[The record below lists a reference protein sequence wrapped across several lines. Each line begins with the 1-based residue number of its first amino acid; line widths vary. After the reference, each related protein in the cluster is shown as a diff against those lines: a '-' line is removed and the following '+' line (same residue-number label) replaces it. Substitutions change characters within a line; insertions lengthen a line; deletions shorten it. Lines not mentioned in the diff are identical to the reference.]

1 MLILK
6 ALLYGENCREMKND
20 HKPLVDL
27 CKIKI
32 NPNLKSH
39 RDDPFMI
46 RKMEE
51 ARRVLGT
58 LKKPLDEYYN

>member
-1 MLILK
+1 
-6 ALLYGENCREMKND
+6 MKS
-20 HKPLVDL
+20 KRQPLVDL
-27 CKIKI
+27 SKIKI

-51 ARRVLGT
+51 ARRVLAT
-58 LKKPLDEYYN
+58 LKKPLDECGK

>member
-1 MLILK
+1 
-6 ALLYGENCREMKND
+6 MKNER
-20 HKPLVDL
+20 KPLVDIS
-27 CKIKI
+27 KIKI

-58 LKKPLDEYYN
+58 LKKPLSEYYK